1 MGRYWIEFIGEIVL
15 TAAEPKEVGI
25 TKQRKYSC
33 CVENVTLRRALMAKQ
48 AKTLTAQELRRALDY
63 VATRR
68 HAARNRAMLL
78 TMYLAGLRVG
88 ECAALRYDNVLD
100 SAGNTVAEIRLTA
113 EQTKG
118 RHARTVF
125 VSDKLRKELQAY
137 ARAVPCKSRA
147 DKLFYTQKKGRDG
160 FTANTLC
167 QYFHYLFRNCG
178 IEGASSHSPRRTFI
192 TNLAEKGVGVRV
204 LQSLAGHRNI
214 STTQCYID
222 VNDAMKRKAVELV

>member
-1 MGRYWIEFIGEIVL
+1 M
-15 TAAEPKEVGI
+15 
-25 TKQRKYSC
+25 S
-33 CVENVTLRRALMAKQ
+33 KQ

-68 HAARNRAMLL
+68 HAARNRAMLM
-78 TMYLAGLRVG
+78 TMYFAGLRVG
-88 ECAALRYDNVLD
+88 ECAALRYEDVLD
-100 SAGNTVAEIRLTA
+100 AEGSVRSEIRLDA

-118 RHARTVF
+118 RYGRVVF

-137 ARAVPCKSRA
+137 VRTVPYKAVT
-147 DKLFYTQKKGRDG
+147 DKLFYTQKQDADG

-167 QYFHYLFRNCG
+167 QFFHYLFRSCG
-178 IEGASSHSPRRTFI
+178 IEGATSHSPRRTFI
-192 TNLAEKGVGVRV
+192 TNLADKGVSVRV

-214 STTQCYID
+214 STTQAYID